1 MPDTTNYMIL
11 GYAITVL
18 ILFAMIL
25 YVALKARNLRAEYRT
40 LESLEE
46 EDKAKSE
53 TTAEAT
59 PSVATTP
66 PRQNLVSR

>member
-18 ILFAMIL
+18 IMLAVVL
-25 YVALKARNLRAEYRT
+25 YLVLKARNLHAEYKM
-40 LESLEE
+40 LEAMEE
-46 EDKAKSE
+46 EDKAKSKVPIQ
-53 TTAEAT
+53 TTPPVTAA
-59 PSVATTP
+59 P